1 MSISERKECIAML
14 LAGGRGSRLK
24 SLTEQVAKPAVAFGG
39 KYRIIDFPLTNCV
52 RSGIDTVG
60 IMTQYQ
66 PLLLHEYIG
75 KGQHWDLDLLYGGV
89 SILPPHSKPGSTA
102 WYSGTANAVYQ
113 NQDFIEAFSPEY
125 VLILAADHVYKMD
138 YHSMLDYHKSVNAD
152 CTIAVIEVPIKD
164 ASRFGVLNTS
174 EDDRVVEFDEKPEKP
189 KSNLASMGIY
199 IFNWSVLKKYLKED
213 EEDSSS
219 NHDFGRN
226 VLPAMLTDGL
236 RLFAYRFDGYWKDV
250 GTEESLWQANMDLL
264 DDLHL
269 GFENWHILSK
279 TAGRPPHFIS
289 PTGCIKNTLI
299 TEGCEIYG
307 TVENSILSVGVVVEE
322 GAHVKDSIIMEN
334 THIGKNAVVN
344 YAILDEDVDVG
355 EGAIVGEPRE
365 SGGKLNVYS
374 RGTKFK
380 KTGADPVTKKTKPK
394 ASAVKGGKKK

>member
-1 MSISERKECIAML
+1 MRIAERKECIAML
-14 LAGGRGSRLK
+14 LAGGRGSRLR
-24 SLTEQVAKPAVAFGG
+24 SLTEQVAKPAVTFGG

-60 IMTQYQ
+60 VMTQYQ

-113 NQDFIEAFSPEY
+113 NQNFIDSFAPEY
-125 VLILAADHVYKMD
+125 VLILAGDHVYKMD
-138 YHSMLDYHKSVNAD
+138 YSAMLDYHKSVNAS

-164 ASRFGVLNTS
+164 ANRFGILNTAS
-174 EDDRVVEFDEKPEKP
+174 DDSVIEFEEKPEHP
-189 KSNLASMGIY
+189 KNNLASMGIY
-199 IFNWSVLKKYLKED
+199 IFNWRVLKEYLYED
-213 EEDSSS
+213 EKNADSS
-219 NHDFGRN
+219 NDFGGD
-226 VLPAMLTDGL
+226 VLPAMLKDGL

-269 GFENWHILSK
+269 GFEDWHILSK

-289 PTGCIKNTLI
+289 STGDIKNTLI

-307 TVENSILSVGVVVEE
+307 SVENSILSVGVIVEE
-322 GAHVKDSIIMEN
+322 GAVVKDSVIMEN
-334 THIGKNAVVN
+334 ARIGKNAVVN
-344 YAILDEDVDVG
+344 YAILDEETVVP
-355 EGAIVGEPRE
+355 EGAVAGTPRE
-365 SGGKLNVYS
+365 EGGQLKVYS
-374 RGTKFK
+374 HASVFE
-380 KTGADPVTKKTKPK
+380 KTFTERRKQL
-394 ASAVKGGKKK
+394 

>member
-1 MSISERKECIAML
+1 ML

-24 SLTEQVAKPAVAFGG
+24 SLTEQVAKPAVTFGG

-52 RSGIDTVG
+52 HSGIDTVG

-66 PLLLHEYIG
+66 PLLLHDYIG
-75 KGQHWDLDLLYGGV
+75 KGQHWDLDLLHGGV

-113 NQDFIEAFSPEY
+113 NQNFIEAFSPEY

-138 YHSMLDYHKSVNAD
+138 YHAMLDYHKSVNAD
-152 CTIAVIEVPIKD
+152 CTIAVIEVPMKD

-174 EDDRVVEFDEKPEKP
+174 DDDKVVEFEEKPEKP

-199 IFNWSVLKKYLKED
+199 IFNWHALKAYLYED
-213 EEDSSS
+213 EKDPESS
-219 NHDFGRN
+219 HDFGKD
-226 VLPAMLTDGL
+226 VLPAMLKDGL

-269 GFENWHILSK
+269 GFKGWHILSK
-279 TAGRPPHFIS
+279 TAGRPPHYIA
-289 PTGCIKNTLI
+289 PTGSIKNTLI

-322 GAHVKDSIIMEN
+322 GALVRDSVIMEN
-334 THIGKNAVVN
+334 AHIGKNAVVD
-344 YAILDEDVDVG
+344 YTILDENVIVG
-355 EGAIVGEPRE
+355 DGIAVGEPRE
-365 SGGKLNVYS
+365 QGGKLHVYS
-374 RGTKFK
+374 RGTVFK
-380 KTGADPVTKKTKPK
+380 KPDADVDT
-394 ASAVKGGKKK
+394 SAKISIRKGDNEK